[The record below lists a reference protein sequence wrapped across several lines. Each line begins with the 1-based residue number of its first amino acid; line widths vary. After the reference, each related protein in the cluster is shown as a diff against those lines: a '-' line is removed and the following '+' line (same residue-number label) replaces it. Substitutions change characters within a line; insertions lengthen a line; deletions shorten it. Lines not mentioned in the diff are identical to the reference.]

1 MSPDND
7 SFQLPDPDAA
17 MMAARTHVESA
28 GAAAR
33 GQLLRAS
40 DIERNQR
47 PDSPLATTVTW
58 VREFLARPHP
68 DLGRTGPVCPF
79 TPLALSLDTIW
90 LTQVDDRVP
99 DPERM
104 GDLIGH
110 YRDLFL
116 EIEPRTGAAAVNK
129 SILIV
134 FPNLGGDGAAMVDR
148 IQAANKGGFVE
159 LGLMLGE
166 FHAHNSSPGL
176 RNPEFFPLRS
186 PVPMLAIRHMVES
199 DLPFLRRDI
208 DPPEVRA
215 AYLRSYLRRLGP
227 NLRRNNFEQAI
238 EALVEAE
245 LQQRMDAS
253 LIEAPRLSALPR
265 TAARAPAEARRARTA
280 GTVADDA
287 S

>member
-17 MMAARTHVESA
+17 MMAGRTHVESA

-40 DIERNQR
+40 DVERNQHA
-47 PDSPLATTVTW
+47 SAPLPTIVSW
-58 VREFLARPHP
+58 VREFLAQPHP
-68 DLGRTGPVCPF
+68 NLGRTGPVCPF
-79 TPLALSLDTIW
+79 TPLALGLDTIW
-90 LTQVDDRVP
+90 LTEVVDPDP

-104 GDLIGH
+104 AELIAH

-116 EIEPRTGAAAVNK
+116 EIEPRSGAAAVNK

-134 FPNLGGDGAAMVDR
+134 FPNLGPDGASVVDR
-148 IQAANKGGFVE
+148 IQAEHKGGFVE

-166 FHAHNSSPGL
+166 FHARNASPGL
-176 RNPEFFPLRS
+176 RNPDFFPLRS

-208 DPPEVRA
+208 DAPEVRA

-245 LQQRMDAS
+245 LQLRLRGLQS
-253 LIEAPRLSALPR
+253 ESPRLSAVSRPV
-265 TAARAPAEARRARTA
+265 ARANARSARSTA
-280 GTVADDA
+280 GTALDD
-287 S
+287 

>member
-17 MMAARTHVESA
+17 MMAGRTHVESA

-40 DIERNQR
+40 DVERNQH
-47 PDSPLATTVTW
+47 PSAPLPTIVSW
-58 VREFLARPHP
+58 VREFLAQPHP
-68 DLGRTGPVCPF
+68 ELGRTGPVCPF
-79 TPLALSLDTIW
+79 TPLALGLDTIW
-90 LTQVDDRVP
+90 LTEVADPDP

-104 GDLIGH
+104 AELIAH
-110 YRDLFL
+110 YRGLFL
-116 EIEPRTGAAAVNK
+116 EIEPRSGAAAVNK

-134 FPNLGGDGAAMVDR
+134 FPNLGVDGASVVDR
-148 IQAANKGGFVE
+148 IQAENKGGFVE

-176 RNPEFFPLRS
+176 RNPDFFPLRS

-199 DLPFLRRDI
+199 DLPFLRREI
-208 DPPEVRA
+208 DAPETRA

-245 LQQRMDAS
+245 LQLRLAALATDT
-253 LIEAPRLSALPR
+253 PRLSALPR
-265 TAARAPAEARRARTA
+265 SAARTGSARTA
-280 GTVADDA
+280 RAAAGSALDD
-287 S
+287 

>member
-17 MMAARTHVESA
+17 MMAGRSHVESA

-40 DIERNQR
+40 DVERNQ
-47 PDSPLATTVTW
+47 PASAPLPTIVSW
-58 VREFLARPHP
+58 VREFLAQPHP
-68 DLGRTGPVCPF
+68 ELGRTGPVCPF
-79 TPLALSLDTIW
+79 TPLALGLDTIW
-90 LTQVDDRVP
+90 LTEVADAEP

-104 GDLIGH
+104 AELIAH
-110 YRDLFL
+110 YRGLFL
-116 EIEPRTGAAAVNK
+116 EIEPRSGAAAVNK

-134 FPNLGGDGAAMVDR
+134 FPNLGVDGASVVDR
-148 IQAANKGGFVE
+148 IQAENKGGFVE

-176 RNPEFFPLRS
+176 RNPDFFPLRS

-199 DLPFLRRDI
+199 DLPFLRREI
-208 DPPEVRA
+208 DAPETRA

-245 LQQRMDAS
+245 LQLRLAA
-253 LIEAPRLSALPR
+253 IAVETPRLSALPR
-265 TAARAPAEARRARTA
+265 TAARAGGARTA
-280 GTVADDA
+280 RAAAGSALDD
-287 S
+287 